1 MNVSSTQSNGGI
13 ATFYLDPY
21 AFAEG
26 NFQQGNAPAESSTGG
41 LVFNMISRTGT
52 NQFHGGG
59 NFAGTNSGLTSNN
72 VSDNVAADI
81 LRSVPASVKAAR
93 PDLKPSADLR
103 YFYDWGTW
111 LAGPLKKDK
120 LWFSASFH
128 HQQVLQ
134 YLVGS
139 YNPDGRSVPD
149 DNFMWNFSGKLAWQM
164 SQPSQLSWFYIIQ
177 RKVNG
182 HRASTTA
189 FSETG
194 ATTYNPKTPQLH
206 QVKYTRAFGAKMV
219 LDASG
224 SVNRVDD
231 YQPWPIEGDTPGC
244 TAAVN
249 KNGCFDGLIAGFD
262 SITNT
267 NLRIL
272 PTYRDLPNTRVFV
285 RGSAS
290 VFTGAHDIKA
300 GYVFDYAYDELLF
313 FSSSGMRAIYRSGVP
328 DSVNTYNTPARS
340 IPENIQ
346 QGYFVQDKWVPLP
359 KLTLNL
365 GLRLDTNYGWSR
377 ALCQEAT
384 PFIEARCFD
393 EIKGV
398 PDFTSLNPRFSMI
411 YDLAGDGRTALKF
424 AANRYITPLGS
435 TVSDRVNPVSLA
447 NDTRVWTACAPG
459 QTSACDLNGDL
470 LPQVNELGPSNGYN
484 FGQLARYADG
494 YGWPYALEYSA
505 ELQRQLPGNV
515 VATVGFTRRERK
527 GNFGNRNE
535 AVPTSTYTPLTVTEA
550 NSGRT
555 VTVYNQAPAL
565 RGVQDVVWDNR
576 PELNTVYQGADISL
590 NKRMSS
596 GWMMTGGVSF
606 GKNTGFVYSENT
618 DLNDPNFFEFRD
630 GIVGN
635 DMPYAVRLSGVYEL
649 PWDVSMSGTLM
660 HQGGFPEL
668 RTVSVG
674 NNTVRLT
681 QGTTSITVEPRG
693 TSRLPKMNQLDMSF
707 RRAFRSGA
715 KVLQPR
721 IDLFNMLNA
730 ATVLSR
736 TTVLGP
742 NLGSINSIQ
751 RGRMIKVA
759 MSYDF

>member
-1 MNVSSTQSNGGI
+1 LASAQGGTLGGSQETVSDARGNYQFLRLPPGTYSVRGQMQGFRPLEQRNIVVSADATARADLTLQLGQLEEGIVVSGEAPLLDTTSALRQTVLSQETLQALPNRMDVWAITRVIPSVVTSKVDVGGSESFQQSGITVYGTSNENGYYIDGMNVSSTQSNGGI

-177 RKVNG
+177 RKVND

-565 RGVQDVVWDNR
+565 
-576 PELNTVYQGADISL
+576 PCHDIGLDLTSPR
-590 NKRMSS
+590 NSS
-596 GWMMTGGVSF
+596 T
-606 GKNTGFVYSENT
+606 
-618 DLNDPNFFEFRD
+618 L
-630 GIVGN
+630 
-635 DMPYAVRLSGVYEL
+635 VRE
-649 PWDVSMSGTLM
+649 
-660 HQGGFPEL
+660 
-668 RTVSVG
+668 
-674 NNTVRLT
+674 
-681 QGTTSITVEPRG
+681 
-693 TSRLPKMNQLDMSF
+693 
-707 RRAFRSGA
+707 
-715 KVLQPR
+715 
-721 IDLFNMLNA
+721 
-730 ATVLSR
+730 
-736 TTVLGP
+736 
-742 NLGSINSIQ
+742 
-751 RGRMIKVA
+751 
-759 MSYDF
+759 